1 MNPPEFVPAWWLP
14 GAHIQTLWGKLVRK
28 LPPAPVETEIW
39 KAPDGESLEI
49 HRLKFPDAK
58 SRLVLLHGLEGSIRS
73 HYAQGLLWQ
82 AHKRGWNADLL
93 IFRTCGSVETTSPRL
108 YHSGET
114 TDIAWVVERIVAED
128 PDTMIG
134 LAGVS
139 LGGNVLLKYLGE
151 RGERVPSQVRAA
163 AAVSV
168 PFDLER
174 SSRHIDRGFSRVYQW
189 HFMRTLRRKARAML
203 AQFPAL
209 ADLVKVES
217 AANMFEYDDAMT
229 APVHGF
235 VDASDYYS
243 RSSSIHWIGGIPVP
257 TLLLSAL
264 DDPFLPPEVLDE
276 VRAKAAANPNLTV
289 EFHANGGHVGFIAGR
304 NPMRPIYF
312 AEQRAADFVARF
324 IS

>member
-1 MNPPEFVPAWWLP
+1 M
-14 GAHIQTLWGKLVRK
+14 QTLWGKLVRK
-28 LPPAPVETEIW
+28 LPPAPVVTEIW

-49 HRLKFPDAK
+49 HRLKFPGAK

-82 AHKRGWNADLL
+82 AHKHGWNADLL
-93 IFRTCGSVETTSPRL
+93 IFRTCGNVETTSPRL

-114 TDIAWVVERIVAED
+114 TDIAWVIEKIIAED
-128 PDTMIG
+128 PGTAIG

-151 RGERVPSQVRAA
+151 RGEKVPAQIRAA

-189 HFMRTLRRKARAML
+189 HFMRTLRRKARAKL
-203 AQFPAL
+203 AQFPGL
-209 ADLVKVES
+209 ADLAKVES
-217 AANMFEYDDAMT
+217 ATNMFEYDDAMT

-235 VDASDYYS
+235 RDAPDYYA
-243 RSSSIHWIGGIPVP
+243 RSSSIHWIGSIQVP
-257 TLLLSAL
+257 TLLLSAV

-276 VRAKAAANPNLTV
+276 VRARAAGNPMLAV
-289 EFHANGGHVGFIAGR
+289 EFHPHGGHVGFISGR
-304 NPMRPIYF
+304 NPMHPVYY
-312 AEQRAADFVARF
+312 AEQRAADFISSF
-324 IS
+324 IA